1 LVFIPIQKNN
11 LTSLSRLAE
20 SIAYFFELVSD
31 DLIEKEHNVEL
42 FWPYLALAASAFTS
56 ATILPGTS
64 EAAFAVFVQQYPHA
78 WAGAWLLAGV
88 CNGLGSMVS
97 YGMGRLIPPK
107 KQPSE
112 KVLRWLRRW
121 GVWSLLLAW
130 LPLVGDGLPI
140 AAGWLRLNA
149 WASCLMLLA
158 GKFLRYGRAVG
169 RFESLAVKGTNHF
182 QTAFYHAV

>member
-1 LVFIPIQKNN
+1 M
-11 LTSLSRLAE
+11 SRLAVQLYGLRLAALL
-20 SIAYFFELVSD
+20 AYFFEWVSD
-31 DLIEKEHNVEL
+31 GLIEKEHNVEL

-121 GVWSLLLAW
+121 GGVVA
-130 LPLVGDGLPI
+130 
-140 AAGWLRLNA
+140 AAGLAALGGRRPADCRRLA
-149 WASCLMLLA
+149 APECLGKLPDAA
-158 GKFLRYGRAVG
+158 GGQVFALWRAVG

-182 QTAFYHAV
+182 QTAFCHAV